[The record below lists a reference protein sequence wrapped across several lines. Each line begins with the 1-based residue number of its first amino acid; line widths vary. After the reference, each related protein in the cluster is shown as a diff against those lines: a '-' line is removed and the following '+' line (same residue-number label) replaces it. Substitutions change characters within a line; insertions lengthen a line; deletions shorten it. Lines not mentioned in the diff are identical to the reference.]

1 MKKSL
6 LGLILSFVVI
16 TAAAQTN
23 RSTIA
28 GTVIDA
34 NKEGVVGAVIE
45 IMSMRDTTDRKYTS
59 SAIRGAYQFK
69 GLAAGEYRLTA
80 SFLGYKTVSQQ
91 VKVEAGKTLNV
102 PAWTMEEDPTRI
114 ESVNV
119 TTQAVRTTINGDTI
133 VYNASAYKVMSDAD
147 TDDPSNNQ
155 RRNCSKWS

>member
-45 IMSMRDTTDRKYTS
+45 IMSMRDTTDRKYANIPRRPYAAPIS
-59 SAIRGAYQFK
+59 SRASPQGNIVLRRRSSVTRP
-69 GLAAGEYRLTA
+69 YR
-80 SFLGYKTVSQQ
+80 S
-91 VKVEAGKTLNV
+91 
-102 PAWTMEEDPTRI
+102 R
-114 ESVNV
+114 
-119 TTQAVRTTINGDTI
+119 
-133 VYNASAYKVMSDAD
+133 
-147 TDDPSNNQ
+147 
-155 RRNCSKWS
+155 